1 MCVAVGRSR
10 KSCVHPCLIAPP
22 PWRAPIIRRAFAR
35 AAVAAASSSP
45 TSLCVPSSLLLHHR
59 ANSTRADTTIARAS
73 TAEPGASR
81 QS

>member
-45 TSLCVPSSLLLHHR
+45 TSLCVPSSLLL
-59 ANSTRADTTIARAS
+59 AS
-73 TAEPGASR
+73 PRQLNESR
-81 QS
+81 NDER